1 MGVGR
6 RVERAMGCHL
16 GGDKGAK
23 MGKILVLKVV
33 DEKNQENE
41 KNHFSA
47 KNRCFRLTLKLLI
60 KKVEWSTE

>member
-6 RVERAMGCHL
+6 RVERKMGCHL

-47 KNRCFRLTLKLLI
+47 KNRSKHLF
-60 KKVEWSTE
+60 

>member
-1 MGVGR
+1 MAVTKNMGVGR
-6 RVERAMGCHL
+6 RVGGAMGCHL

-47 KNRCFRLTLKLLI
+47 KNRSKHIF
-60 KKVEWSTE
+60 

>member
-1 MGVGR
+1 MRVGR
-6 RVERAMGCHL
+6 RVGGVMGCHV

-47 KNRCFRLTLKLLI
+47 KNRSKHLF
-60 KKVEWSTE
+60 

>member
-1 MGVGR
+1 
-6 RVERAMGCHL
+6 MGCHL

-41 KNHFSA
+41 KNHFFA
-47 KNRCFRLTLKLLI
+47 KRRCFRLTLKLLI

>member
-6 RVERAMGCHL
+6 RVEFVKGCHL

-41 KNHFSA
+41 KNHFSS
-47 KNRCFRLTLKLLI
+47 KNRSKHLF
-60 KKVEWSTE
+60 

>member
-16 GGDKGAK
+16 GGNKGAK
-23 MGKILVLKVV
+23 MGKILVLMVV

-41 KNHFSA
+41 KYQFCA
-47 KNRCFRLTLKLLI
+47 KDRSKYLF
-60 KKVEWSTE
+60 